1 MHGYKLPINC
11 TRTRAARE
19 AKPIVTVLE
28 GVPTALR
35 FVLENPRKHM
45 GFVTASMDVLC
56 ADLCALAFGKREDHD
71 VCTTAIHILLRDIDQ
86 DRDHAQY

>member
-71 VCTTAIHILLRDIDQ
+71 VCTTAIHILRDIDQ